1 MIQRIVVSGYEA
13 ANVGSDNEHAPLVGR
28 GHNQCDDATMQDRQA
43 GCSSW
48 RLDIASRWT
57 VPSWDIFLWRLLIK
71 CKQCYNNTRMLIP
84 EQRHCQHVTVLVF
97 VRWPCNVC
105 AWQCHFKHQRL

>member
-43 GCSSW
+43 GCSS
-48 RLDIASRWT
+48 
-57 VPSWDIFLWRLLIK
+57 
-71 CKQCYNNTRMLIP
+71 
-84 EQRHCQHVTVLVF
+84 
-97 VRWPCNVC
+97 
-105 AWQCHFKHQRL
+105 